1 MYVPGDDEKKLNKT
15 LTLDRVDCIAFDCE
29 DGVALNKKSDARN
42 TIRKF
47 LEKNQKNPRFSN
59 WAVRVNS
66 IDTEFFAYDIE
77 TLFTIDTPPKTVL
90 LPKTN
95 NIEFLGYFENL
106 IRKNT
111 RAIEPVNLI
120 FYAETCEG
128 VINLNDMCKTAKQMS
143 ESNKI
148 FKPVGVIFG
157 SDDFCASIGALR
169 TEGSLETLYARQ
181 KTVLIAKAYELQA
194 IDMVYIDY
202 KSNKLLRGN
211 FQIKIFNYLF

>member
-42 TIRKF
+42 TIRNF

-66 IDTEFFAYDIE
+66 IDTEFFENDIQ
-77 TLFTIDTPPKTVL
+77 TLFTIDKPPKTIL

-95 NIEFLGYFENL
+95 NIDFLGCFENL
-106 IRKNT
+106 IKKHS
-111 RAIEPVNLI
+111 RAVHPVNLI

-128 VINLNDMCKTAKQMS
+128 VINLNNICKLAKKMS
-143 ESNKI
+143 ESNKV
-148 FKPVGVIFG
+148 FKPVGIIFG
-157 SDDFCASIGALR
+157 SDDFCASIGAFR

-194 IDMVYIDY
+194 IDMVYINY
-202 KSNKLLRGN
+202 KSNKIN
-211 FQIKIFNYLF
+211 K